1 MTPVQSQPSERDHGR
16 PTVDSFYV
24 VSGCYATVIVAA
36 FLLLYPI
43 VDGGHEIL
51 GIDPAISI
59 SVLCSLMAVA
69 FVGLLQTI
77 RRRTTRQQG
86 TVGDVGAQAPRRK
99 CELGFEEWFE
109 ILREAKSEFFVAGHT
124 MGKWC
129 DRSRKDGFVSHV
141 RRILA
146 DEGTVTLVMLDPESP
161 QLPILKRA
169 TGTDY
174 SARIAES
181 VAILDEF
188 RSTLDP
194 AHNARLKVTQ
204 IKGDGAI
211 PYMVVG
217 NERRLLTASYL
228 ARTDSDDMPCIELAF
243 GSESAKAIY
252 DDFHKLADE

>member
-1 MTPVQSQPSERDHGR
+1 MHSRTPRRKRGSAQ
-16 PTVDSFYV
+16 VDGFYV
-24 VSGCYATVIVAA
+24 VTGCYVGVIVAT

-43 VDGGHEIL
+43 IDGGRGIL
-51 GIDPAISI
+51 GIDATVSI
-59 SVLCSLMAVA
+59 GIIGSLIAVA
-69 FVGLLQTI
+69 LVALLHTI
-77 RRRTTRQQG
+77 RRRTTGLQG
-86 TVGDVGAQAPRRK
+86 HVESRGAQTPRRK
-99 CELGFEEWFE
+99 CELGFEEWFA
-109 ILREAKSEFFVAGHT
+109 ILKEAESEFYVAGHT

-146 DEGTVTLVMLDPESP
+146 DEGTVTFVMLDPESP
-161 QLPILKRA
+161 QLPILKQA

-174 SARIAES
+174 RARIAES
-181 VAILDEF
+181 VPILEEL

-194 AHNARLKVTQ
+194 RHNSRLKVTQ
-204 IKGDGAI
+204 IRGDGAI

-228 ARTDSDDMPCIELAF
+228 ARTDSDDMPCIELARE
-243 GSESAKAIY
+243 SESARAIY

>member
-1 MTPVQSQPSERDHGR
+1 MKSQTPREEPGSLQ
-16 PTVDSFYV
+16 VDNFYI
-24 VSGCYATVIVAA
+24 VSGCFVGLIVGM

-43 VDGGHEIL
+43 IDGGHGIL
-51 GIDPAISI
+51 GIDSTVSI
-59 SVLCSLMAVA
+59 AVIGSVVAVA
-69 FVGLLQTI
+69 LVGLLQTI
-77 RRRTTRQQG
+77 RRRTSHPQDRG
-86 TVGDVGAQAPRRK
+86 AKGDEARPPRRK
-99 CELGFEEWFE
+99 CELGFDEWFALLKE
-109 ILREAKSEFFVAGHT
+109 AEREFYVAGHT

-129 DRSRKDGFVSHV
+129 DRSRKDGFVNHV

-161 QLPILKRA
+161 QLPILKQA

-174 SARIAES
+174 KARIAES
-181 VAILDEF
+181 VPLLEEL
-188 RSTLDP
+188 RSRLDP
-194 AHNARLKVTQ
+194 QHKARLKVTR

-228 ARTDSDDMPCIELAF
+228 ARTDSDDMPCIELARE
-243 GSESAKAIY
+243 SESARAIY